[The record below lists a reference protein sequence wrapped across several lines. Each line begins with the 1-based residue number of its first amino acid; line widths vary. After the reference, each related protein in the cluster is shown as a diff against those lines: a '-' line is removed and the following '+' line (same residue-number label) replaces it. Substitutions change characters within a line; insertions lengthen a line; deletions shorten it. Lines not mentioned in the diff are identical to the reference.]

1 MVINLKIGYI
11 RVSTVEQNIARQEV
25 IMKKLDVE
33 KIFIDKIS
41 GKNKERPMLKEM
53 MDFVRSGDIVV
64 VESISRFA
72 RNTRDLLELVDQLIA
87 KGVQFVSMKEKI
99 DTSTPS
105 GKFML
110 TVFGA
115 VAQLE
120 RDYILQRQKEGIA
133 IAKAQGKYKG
143 RKRKYNENF
152 EKVIETW
159 EKGNITAVKA
169 MKLLNISKSTFYRYA
184 RERKIKIE
192 QKISKH

>member
-41 GKNKERPMLKEM
+41 GKNMERPMLKEM

-72 RNTRDLLELVDQLIA
+72 RNTRDLLELVDQLVV

-133 IAKAQGKYKG
+133 IAKANGKYHG
-143 RKRKYNENF
+143 RKKLQNDRFNEIY
-152 EKVIETW
+152 EKWKNNEM
-159 EKGNITAVKA
+159 TAIQA
-169 MKLLNISKSTFYRYA
+169 MKLLNYSKTTFYR
-184 RERKIKIE
+184 RVKEMKENEEK
-192 QKISKH
+192 S

>member
-1 MVINLKIGYI
+1 MINLKIGYI

-33 KIFIDKIS
+33 KVFIDKIS
-41 GKNKERPMLKEM
+41 GKNMERPMLMEM
-53 MDFVRSGDIVV
+53 MGFVRSGDIVV

-72 RNTRDLLELVDQLIA
+72 RNTRDLLELVDQLVA
-87 KGVQFVSMKEKI
+87 KGVQFVSMKERI

-120 RDYILQRQKEGIA
+120 HDYILQRQKEGIA
-133 IAKAQGKYKG
+133 IAKANGKYQG
-143 RKRKYNENF
+143 RKKIQNDRFDEIYEKWKNNEM
-152 EKVIETW
+152 
-159 EKGNITAVKA
+159 TAVQA
-169 MKLLNISKSTFYRYA
+169 MKLLNYSKTTFYR
-184 RERKIKIE
+184 RVKEMKENEEK
-192 QKISKH
+192 S

>member
-1 MVINLKIGYI
+1 MISLKIGYI

-41 GKNKERPMLKEM
+41 GKNMERPMLKEM
-53 MDFVRSGDIVV
+53 MGFVRSGDIVV

-72 RNTRDLLELVDQLIA
+72 RNTRDLLELVDQLVA

-120 RDYILQRQKEGIA
+120 RDYILQSQKEGIA
-133 IAKAQGKYKG
+133 IARANGKYQG
-143 RKRKYNENF
+143 RKKIQNDRFDEIYEKWKNNE
-152 EKVIETW
+152 
-159 EKGNITAVKA
+159 ITATQA
-169 MKLLNISKSTFYRYA
+169 MKLLNYSKTTFYR
-184 RERKIKIE
+184 RVKEMKENEEK
-192 QKISKH
+192 S

>member
-25 IMKKLDVE
+25 IMQKLDVE
-33 KIFIDKIS
+33 KIFIEKVS
-41 GKNKERPMLKEM
+41 GKNMERPMLKEM
-53 MDFVRSGDIVV
+53 MGFVRSGDIVV

-72 RNTRDLLELVDQLIA
+72 RNTRDLLELVDQLII
-87 KGVQFVSMKEKI
+87 KNVQFVSMKEKI

-110 TVFGA
+110 TVFAA

-133 IAKAQGKYKG
+133 IAKANGKYKG
-143 RKRKYNENF
+143 RKKIQNERF
-152 EKVIETW
+152 EEIY
-159 EKGNITAVKA
+159 EKWKNKEITGVKA
-169 MKLLNISKSTFYRYA
+169 MKILNISKTTFYR
-184 RERKIKIE
+184 RVKEMEKMKSI
-192 QKISKH
+192 

>member
-1 MVINLKIGYI
+1 
-11 RVSTVEQNIARQEV
+11 
-25 IMKKLDVE
+25 MKKLDVE

-72 RNTRDLLELVDQLIA
+72 RNTRDLLELVDQLVA

-133 IAKAQGKYKG
+133 IAKANGKYQG
-143 RKRKYNENF
+143 RKKIQNDRFDEIYEKWKNNE
-152 EKVIETW
+152 
-159 EKGNITAVKA
+159 ITATQA
-169 MKLLNISKSTFYRYA
+169 MKLLNFSKTTFYRRVKEMKENEEKSWFYIT
-184 RERKIKIE
+184 EDM
-192 QKISKH
+192 

>member
-33 KIFIDKIS
+33 KVFIDKIS
-41 GKNKERPMLKEM
+41 GKNMERPMLKEM
-53 MDFVRSGDIVV
+53 MGFVRSGDIVV

-72 RNTRDLLELVDQLIA
+72 RNTRDLLELVDQLVA

-133 IAKAQGKYKG
+133 IARANGKYQG
-143 RKRKYNENF
+143 RKKIQNDRFDEIYEKWKNNE
-152 EKVIETW
+152 
-159 EKGNITAVKA
+159 ITATQA
-169 MKLLNISKSTFYRYA
+169 MKLLNYSKTTFYR
-184 RERKIKIE
+184 RVKEMKENEEK
-192 QKISKH
+192 S

>member
-1 MVINLKIGYI
+1 MVISLKIGYI

-41 GKNKERPMLKEM
+41 GKNMERPMLKEM

-72 RNTRDLLELVDQLIA
+72 RNTRDLLELVDQLVA
-87 KGVQFVSMKEKI
+87 KEVQFVSMKERI

-120 RDYILQRQKEGIA
+120 HDYILQRQKEGIA
-133 IAKAQGKYKG
+133 IAKANGKYQG
-143 RKRKYNENF
+143 RKKIQNDRFDEIYEKWKNNEM
-152 EKVIETW
+152 
-159 EKGNITAVKA
+159 TAVQA
-169 MKLLNISKSTFYRYA
+169 MKLLNYSKTTFYR
-184 RERKIKIE
+184 RVKEMKENEEK
-192 QKISKH
+192 S

>member
-1 MVINLKIGYI
+1 MVISLKIGYI

-72 RNTRDLLELVDQLIA
+72 RNTRDLLELVDQLVA

-133 IAKAQGKYKG
+133 IAKANGKYQG
-143 RKRKYNENF
+143 RKKIQNDRFDEIYEKWKNNE
-152 EKVIETW
+152 
-159 EKGNITAVKA
+159 ITATQA
-169 MKLLNISKSTFYRYA
+169 MKLLNYSKTTFYR
-184 RERKIKIE
+184 RVKEMKENEEK
-192 QKISKH
+192 S

>member
-1 MVINLKIGYI
+1 MISLKIGYI

-41 GKNKERPMLKEM
+41 GKNMERPMLKEM
-53 MDFVRSGDIVV
+53 MGFVRSGDIVV

-72 RNTRDLLELVDQLIA
+72 RNTRDLLELVDQLVA

-133 IAKAQGKYKG
+133 IARANGKYQG
-143 RKRKYNENF
+143 RKKIQNDRFDEIYEKWKNNEM
-152 EKVIETW
+152 
-159 EKGNITAVKA
+159 TAIQA
-169 MKLLNISKSTFYRYA
+169 MKLLNYSKTTFYR
-184 RERKIKIE
+184 RVKEMKENEEK
-192 QKISKH
+192 S

>member
-1 MVINLKIGYI
+1 MVISLKIGYI

-41 GKNKERPMLKEM
+41 GKNMERPMLKEM

-72 RNTRDLLELVDQLIA
+72 RNTRDLLELVDQLVA

-133 IAKAQGKYKG
+133 IARANGKYQG
-143 RKRKYNENF
+143 RKKIQNDRFDEIYEKWKNNE
-152 EKVIETW
+152 
-159 EKGNITAVKA
+159 ITATQA
-169 MKLLNISKSTFYRYA
+169 MKLLNYSKTTFYR
-184 RERKIKIE
+184 RVKEMKENEEK
-192 QKISKH
+192 S

>member
-1 MVINLKIGYI
+1 MISLKIGYI

-41 GKNKERPMLKEM
+41 GKNMERPMHKEM
-53 MDFVRSGDIVV
+53 MGFVRSGDIVV

-72 RNTRDLLELVDQLIA
+72 RNTRDLLELVDQLVA

-133 IAKAQGKYKG
+133 IARANGKYQG
-143 RKRKYNENF
+143 RKKIQNDRFDEIYEKWKNNE
-152 EKVIETW
+152 
-159 EKGNITAVKA
+159 ITATQA
-169 MKLLNISKSTFYRYA
+169 MKLLNYSKTTFYR
-184 RERKIKIE
+184 RVKEMKENEEK
-192 QKISKH
+192 S

>member
-41 GKNKERPMLKEM
+41 GKNMERPMLKEM

-72 RNTRDLLELVDQLIA
+72 RNTRDLLELVDQLVV

-133 IAKAQGKYKG
+133 IAKANGKYHG
-143 RKRKYNENF
+143 RKKLQNDRFNEIY
-152 EKVIETW
+152 EKWKNKE
-159 EKGNITAVKA
+159 ITGVQA
-169 MKLLNISKSTFYRYA
+169 MKLLNFSKTTFYGRI
-184 RERKIKIE
+184 REMKENEEK
-192 QKISKH
+192 S

>member
-1 MVINLKIGYI
+1 MVISLKIGYI

-72 RNTRDLLELVDQLIA
+72 RNTRDLLELVDQLVA

-133 IAKAQGKYKG
+133 IAKANGKYQG
-143 RKRKYNENF
+143 RKKIQNDRFDEIYEKWKNNE
-152 EKVIETW
+152 
-159 EKGNITAVKA
+159 ITATQA
-169 MKLLNISKSTFYRYA
+169 MKLLNFSKTTFYR
-184 RERKIKIE
+184 RVKEMKENEEK
-192 QKISKH
+192 S

>member
-1 MVINLKIGYI
+1 MINLKIGYI

-25 IMKKLDVE
+25 IMEKLGVE
-33 KIFIDKIS
+33 KVFIDKIS
-41 GKNKERPMLKEM
+41 GKNMERPMLKEM

-72 RNTRDLLELVDQLIA
+72 RNTRDLLELVDQLVA

-133 IAKAQGKYKG
+133 IAKANGKYQG
-143 RKRKYNENF
+143 RKKIQNDRFDEIYEKWKNNE
-152 EKVIETW
+152 
-159 EKGNITAVKA
+159 ITATQA
-169 MKLLNISKSTFYRYA
+169 MKLLNYSKTTFYR
-184 RERKIKIE
+184 RVKEMKENEGK
-192 QKISKH
+192 S

>member
-1 MVINLKIGYI
+1 MISLKIGYI

-41 GKNKERPMLKEM
+41 GKNMERPMLKEM
-53 MDFVRSGDIVV
+53 MGFVRSGDIVV

-72 RNTRDLLELVDQLIA
+72 RNTRDLLELVDQLVA

-110 TVFGA
+110 TVFVA

-133 IAKAQGKYKG
+133 IARANGKYQG
-143 RKRKYNENF
+143 RKKIQNDRFDEIYEKWKNNE
-152 EKVIETW
+152 
-159 EKGNITAVKA
+159 ITATQA
-169 MKLLNISKSTFYRYA
+169 MKLLNYSKTTFYR
-184 RERKIKIE
+184 RVKEMKENEEK
-192 QKISKH
+192 S

>member
-1 MVINLKIGYI
+1 MINLKIGYI
-11 RVSTVEQNIARQEV
+11 RVSTIEQNIARQEA

-41 GKNKERPMLKEM
+41 GKNMERPMLKEM
-53 MDFVRSGDIVV
+53 MGFVRNGDIVV

-72 RNTRDLLELVDQLIA
+72 RNTRDLLELVDQLVA

-133 IAKAQGKYKG
+133 IAKANGKYQG
-143 RKRKYNENF
+143 RKKIQNDRFDEIYEKWKNNE
-152 EKVIETW
+152 
-159 EKGNITAVKA
+159 ITATQA
-169 MKLLNISKSTFYRYA
+169 MKLLNFSKTTFYR
-184 RERKIKIE
+184 RVKEMKENEEK
-192 QKISKH
+192 S

>member
-72 RNTRDLLELVDQLIA
+72 RNTRDLLELVDQLVA
-87 KGVQFVSMKEKI
+87 KGVQFVSMKERI

-133 IAKAQGKYKG
+133 IAKVNGKYQG
-143 RKRKYNENF
+143 RKKIRNDRFDEIYEKWKNNEM
-152 EKVIETW
+152 
-159 EKGNITAVKA
+159 TAVQA
-169 MKLLNISKSTFYRYA
+169 MKLLNYSKTTFYR
-184 RERKIKIE
+184 RVKEMKEDEEK
-192 QKISKH
+192 S

>member
-1 MVINLKIGYI
+1 MVLSFKIGYI
-11 RVSTVEQNIARQEV
+11 SVSTVEQNIARQEV

-72 RNTRDLLELVDQLIA
+72 RNTRDLLELVDQLVA

-133 IAKAQGKYKG
+133 IARANGKYQG
-143 RKRKYNENF
+143 RKKIQNDRFDEIYEKWKNNE
-152 EKVIETW
+152 
-159 EKGNITAVKA
+159 ITATQA
-169 MKLLNISKSTFYRYA
+169 MKLLNYSKTIFYR
-184 RERKIKIE
+184 RVKEMKENEEK
-192 QKISKH
+192 S

>member
-1 MVINLKIGYI
+1 MVISLKIGYI

-41 GKNKERPMLKEM
+41 GKNMERPMLKEM
-53 MDFVRSGDIVV
+53 MGFVRSGDIVV

-72 RNTRDLLELVDQLIA
+72 RNTRDLLELVDQLVA

-133 IAKAQGKYKG
+133 IAKANGKYQG
-143 RKRKYNENF
+143 RKKIQNDRFDEIYEKWKNNEM
-152 EKVIETW
+152 
-159 EKGNITAVKA
+159 TAIQA
-169 MKLLNISKSTFYRYA
+169 MKLLNYSKTTFYR
-184 RERKIKIE
+184 RVKEMKENEEK
-192 QKISKH
+192 S

>member
-1 MVINLKIGYI
+1 MISLKIGYI

-41 GKNKERPMLKEM
+41 GKNMERPMLKEM
-53 MDFVRSGDIVV
+53 MGFVRSGDIVV

-72 RNTRDLLELVDQLIA
+72 RNTRDLLELVDQLVA

-133 IAKAQGKYKG
+133 IAKANGKYQG
-143 RKRKYNENF
+143 RKKIQNDRFDEIYEKWKNNE
-152 EKVIETW
+152 
-159 EKGNITAVKA
+159 ITATQA
-169 MKLLNISKSTFYRYA
+169 MKLLNYSKTTFYR
-184 RERKIKIE
+184 RVKEMKENEEK
-192 QKISKH
+192 S

>member
-1 MVINLKIGYI
+1 MISLKIGYI

-72 RNTRDLLELVDQLIA
+72 RNTRDLLELVDQLVA

-133 IAKAQGKYKG
+133 IAKANGKYQG
-143 RKRKYNENF
+143 RKKIQNDRFDEIYEKWKNNE
-152 EKVIETW
+152 
-159 EKGNITAVKA
+159 ITATQA
-169 MKLLNISKSTFYRYA
+169 MKLLNYSKTTFYR
-184 RERKIKIE
+184 RVKEMKEDEEK
-192 QKISKH
+192 S

>member
-72 RNTRDLLELVDQLIA
+72 RNTRDLLELVDQLVA
-87 KGVQFVSMKEKI
+87 KEVQFVSMKERI

-120 RDYILQRQKEGIA
+120 HDYILQRQKEGIA
-133 IAKAQGKYKG
+133 IAKANGKYQG
-143 RKRKYNENF
+143 RKKIQNDRFDEIYEKWKNNEM
-152 EKVIETW
+152 
-159 EKGNITAVKA
+159 TAVQA
-169 MKLLNISKSTFYRYA
+169 MKLLNYSKTTFYR
-184 RERKIKIE
+184 RVKEMKENEEK
-192 QKISKH
+192 S

>member
-1 MVINLKIGYI
+1 MINLKIGYI

-72 RNTRDLLELVDQLIA
+72 RNTRDLLELVDQLVA
-87 KGVQFVSMKEKI
+87 KGVQFVSMKERI

-133 IAKAQGKYKG
+133 IAKVNGKYQG
-143 RKRKYNENF
+143 RKKIRNDRFDEIYEKWKNNEM
-152 EKVIETW
+152 
-159 EKGNITAVKA
+159 TAVQA
-169 MKLLNISKSTFYRYA
+169 MKLLNYSKTTFYR
-184 RERKIKIE
+184 RVKEMKENEEK
-192 QKISKH
+192 S

>member
-1 MVINLKIGYI
+1 MINLKIGYI

-72 RNTRDLLELVDQLIA
+72 RNTRDLLELVDQLVA

-133 IAKAQGKYKG
+133 IARANGKYQG
-143 RKRKYNENF
+143 RKKIQNDRFDEIYEKWKNNE
-152 EKVIETW
+152 
-159 EKGNITAVKA
+159 ITATQA
-169 MKLLNISKSTFYRYA
+169 MKLLNYSKTTFYR
-184 RERKIKIE
+184 RVKEMKENEEK
-192 QKISKH
+192 S

>member
-72 RNTRDLLELVDQLIA
+72 RNTRDLLELVDQLVA

-133 IAKAQGKYKG
+133 IAKANGKYQG
-143 RKRKYNENF
+143 RKKIQNDRFDEIYEKWKNNE
-152 EKVIETW
+152 
-159 EKGNITAVKA
+159 ITATQA
-169 MKLLNISKSTFYRYA
+169 MKLLNYSKTTFYR
-184 RERKIKIE
+184 RVKEMKENEEK
-192 QKISKH
+192 S

>member
-1 MVINLKIGYI
+1 MISLKIGYI

-41 GKNKERPMLKEM
+41 GKNMERPMLKEM

-72 RNTRDLLELVDQLIA
+72 RNTRDLLELVDQLVA

-133 IAKAQGKYKG
+133 IARANGKYQG
-143 RKRKYNENF
+143 RKKIQNDRFDEIYEKWKNNE
-152 EKVIETW
+152 
-159 EKGNITAVKA
+159 ITATQA
-169 MKLLNISKSTFYRYA
+169 MKLLNYSKTTFYR
-184 RERKIKIE
+184 RVKEMKENEEK
-192 QKISKH
+192 S

>member
-1 MVINLKIGYI
+1 VVISLKIGYI

-41 GKNKERPMLKEM
+41 GKNMERPMLKEM
-53 MDFVRSGDIVV
+53 MGFVRSGDIVV

-72 RNTRDLLELVDQLIA
+72 RNTRDLLELVDQLVA

-133 IAKAQGKYKG
+133 IARANGKYQG
-143 RKRKYNENF
+143 RKKIQNDRFDEIYEKWKNNE
-152 EKVIETW
+152 
-159 EKGNITAVKA
+159 ITATQA
-169 MKLLNISKSTFYRYA
+169 MKLLNYSKTTFYR
-184 RERKIKIE
+184 RVKEMKENEEK
-192 QKISKH
+192 S

>member
-1 MVINLKIGYI
+1 MISLKIGYI
-11 RVSTVEQNIARQEV
+11 RVSSVEQNIARQEV

-41 GKNKERPMLKEM
+41 GKNMERPMLKEM
-53 MDFVRSGDIVV
+53 MGFVRSGDIVV

-72 RNTRDLLELVDQLIA
+72 RNTRDLLELVDQLVA

-133 IAKAQGKYKG
+133 IARANGKYQG
-143 RKRKYNENF
+143 RKKIQNDRFDEIYEKWKNNE
-152 EKVIETW
+152 
-159 EKGNITAVKA
+159 ITATQA
-169 MKLLNISKSTFYRYA
+169 MKLLNYSKTTFYR
-184 RERKIKIE
+184 RVKEMKENEEK
-192 QKISKH
+192 S

>member
-1 MVINLKIGYI
+1 
-11 RVSTVEQNIARQEV
+11 
-25 IMKKLDVE
+25 MKKLDVE

-72 RNTRDLLELVDQLIA
+72 RNTRDLLELVDQLVA

-133 IAKAQGKYKG
+133 IAKVNGKYQG
-143 RKRKYNENF
+143 RKKIQNDRFDEIYEKWKNNEM
-152 EKVIETW
+152 
-159 EKGNITAVKA
+159 TAVQA
-169 MKLLNISKSTFYRYA
+169 MKLLNYSKTTFYR
-184 RERKIKIE
+184 RVKEMKENEEK
-192 QKISKH
+192 S